1 MGKAINSFI
10 DSQENQQEARET
22 IVLKYIDLLHPN
34 GERTKVVLKK
44 NNKEPKK
51 RLVTKVREVEYV
63 YPSNNP
69 EKKNKVTRGWEI
81 VEEVLID
88 RDSDTPKDFVPQVV
102 GKATRVIERKQ
113 RNEQVNTTN

>member
-34 GERTKVVLKK
+34 GERTKVVVKKK
-44 NNKEPKK
+44 NKSPQK
-51 RLVTKVREVEYV
+51 RVVTKIREVEYI

-69 EKKNKVTRGWEI
+69 EKKSKVTTGWEI
-81 VEEVLID
+81 VEEVLMD
-88 RDSDTPKDFVPQVV
+88 RDSTVEFKPRVV
-102 GKATRVIERKQ
+102 GKATRLVKRKVQ
-113 RNEQVNTTN
+113 NEQVSSSN